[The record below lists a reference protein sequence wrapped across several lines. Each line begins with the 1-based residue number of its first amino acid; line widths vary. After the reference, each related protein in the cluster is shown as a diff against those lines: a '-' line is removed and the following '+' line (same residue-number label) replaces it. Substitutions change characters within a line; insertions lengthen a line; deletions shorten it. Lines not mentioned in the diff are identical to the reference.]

1 MTRRQHAR
9 DYAARAVFVVAMA
22 HIIVGAMLW
31 TVAER
36 VGDIGRNNNRETT

>member
-9 DYAARAVFVVAMA
+9 DYAARVVFVAAMA
-22 HIIVGAMLW
+22 HIIVGALLL

-36 VGDIGRNNNRETT
+36 VGNIGRGEP